1 MVSALLP
8 ITIFPTICCQ
18 PLPSSM
24 TGRCGALLKVSRHW
38 TSGGGL
44 LNTSENGEARFGDAF
59 LKKLRGTLRLADR
72 AHDAQIERLQTRLQE
87 VGHHYRHVIA
97 TTPSDLPN
105 APMNR
110 SLTQRANWL
119 ETQVINPLK
128 RLAEALE
135 PAQRPM
141 FSTWPE
147 DSKPPPVPDFDTLRF
162 ELDKLAVFVD
172 YLRGCLRYQQSED
185 AGHSQEIRAMLVY
198 DIVRALHEIV
208 PEVPP
213 SRGTY
218 DAVDKRYVGS
228 FPEAVIAIY
237 HKITDAYD
245 ERLDR
250 LLAQF
255 SSGPI

>member
-1 MVSALLP
+1 MMLRS
-8 ITIFPTICCQ
+8 
-18 PLPSSM
+18 
-24 TGRCGALLKVSRHW
+24 GGHW
-38 TSGGGL
+38 TIGGGFL
-44 LNTSENGEARFGDAF
+44 SNSEKTGESRFDDTF
-59 LKKLRGTLRLADR
+59 MVKLRGTLRLADQT
-72 AHDAQIERLQTRLQE
+72 HDDRIKRLQTRLQE
-87 VGHHYRHVIA
+87 VDRHYRHVIA

-147 DSKPPPVPDFDTLRF
+147 DLKPPPIPDFDSLRTQL
-162 ELDKLAVFVD
+162 EELAVFAD
-172 YLRGCLRYQQSED
+172 YLWGCLRYQQSED

-198 DIVRALHEIV
+198 DVVRALVEIV
-208 PEVPP
+208 PEMPP

-218 DAVDKRYVGS
+218 DAVDKRYIGS

-237 HKITDAYD
+237 HEITDAYD

>member
-1 MVSALLP
+1 LS
-8 ITIFPTICCQ
+8 
-18 PLPSSM
+18 
-24 TGRCGALLKVSRHW
+24 
-38 TSGGGL
+38 
-44 LNTSENGEARFGDAF
+44 NSEKTGEARFDDTF
-59 LKKLRGTLRLADR
+59 MVKLRGTLRLADH
-72 AHDAQIERLQTRLQE
+72 AHDDRIKRFQTRLQE
-87 VGHHYRHVIA
+87 VGRHYQHDIA

-110 SLTQRANWL
+110 NLTQRANWL

-147 DSKPPPVPDFDTLRF
+147 DSKPPPIPDFDTLRTQL
-162 ELDKLAVFVD
+162 EELAVFAD

-198 DIVRALHEIV
+198 DIVRALVEIV

-218 DAVDKRYVGS
+218 DAVDKRYIGS

-237 HKITDAYD
+237 HEITDAYD

>member
-1 MVSALLP
+1 MA
-8 ITIFPTICCQ
+8 
-18 PLPSSM
+18 
-24 TGRCGALLKVSRHW
+24 
-38 TSGGGL
+38 
-44 LNTSENGEARFGDAF
+44 E
-59 LKKLRGTLRLADR
+59 LRKTLRSTDR
-72 AHDAQIERLQTRLQE
+72 AHDERMKQLQTRLQE
-87 VGHHYRHVIA
+87 IGHHYRHVIA

-110 SLTQRANWL
+110 SLTQRVNWL
-119 ETQVINPLK
+119 ETQVINPLR

-147 DSKPPPVPDFDTLRF
+147 DSKPPPIPDFDALRIQLQ
-162 ELDKLAVFVD
+162 ELADFAD
-172 YLRGCLRYQQSED
+172 YLHKCLGYQQSEG

-198 DIVRALHEIV
+198 DIVRALVEIM
-208 PEVPP
+208 PEIPP

-218 DAVDKRYVGS
+218 DAIEKRYIGS
-228 FPEAVIAIY
+228 FPETVIAIY
-237 HKITDAYD
+237 HEITDAYD

>member
-1 MVSALLP
+1 MA
-8 ITIFPTICCQ
+8 
-18 PLPSSM
+18 
-24 TGRCGALLKVSRHW
+24 
-38 TSGGGL
+38 
-44 LNTSENGEARFGDAF
+44 E
-59 LKKLRGTLRLADR
+59 LRKTLRLADR
-72 AHDAQIERLQTRLQE
+72 AHDERVKHLQTRLQE
-87 VGHHYRHVIA
+87 VSRLYRRVIA

-119 ETQVINPLK
+119 ETQVINPLQ
-128 RLAEALE
+128 RLAEALD
-135 PAQRPM
+135 PIQRPM

-147 DSKPPPVPDFDTLRF
+147 DSKPPSIPNFDALREQLEERSIF
-162 ELDKLAVFVD
+162 AD
-172 YLRGCLRYQQSED
+172 YLHKCLRYQQSES
-185 AGHSQEIRAMLVY
+185 AGHSQEIRAMLIY
-198 DIVRALHEIV
+198 DIVRVLVEIV

-218 DAVDKRYVGS
+218 DAVEKRYLGS

-237 HKITDAYD
+237 HEITEAYD